1 MPKQAKGKRFIPRK
15 RPRRHHRVTPSSK
28 IINLALQGGGAHGA
42 YTWGVLDRLLE
53 EEKLHI
59 EGISGTSAGA
69 MNAAVLA
76 MGMAR
81 DGRRGAKHEL
91 EDFWRDIADAGHWGP
106 FQRLPLERFWLG
118 WNTELSPGWLIFDSL
133 SRFLSPYQL
142 NPFNFNPLR
151 RVIAAHVDFDELAKH
166 EPIKLF
172 ICATHVRSG
181 KIRIFEAKDL
191 SVDAL
196 LASACLPT
204 LFQTVYVEDEPY
216 WDGGYMGNPAIYPLI
231 YGTQSSDVII
241 VQINPIHRPE
251 VPTTAA
257 EIQDRLNEISFNS
270 SLMREMRAIEFVSRL
285 VDDEHLSHER
295 YKRMNVHMIEAEREM
310 CDLGLASKLEAD
322 WDFLVFLKDIGRTA
336 AEKWLR
342 LNWDSIG
349 NRSTVDI
356 RKEFL

>member
-1 MPKQAKGKRFIPRK
+1 LPKQAKGKRFIPRT
-15 RPRRHHRVTPSSK
+15 RRKLHHRVSPSTK

-81 DGRRGAKHEL
+81 GGREGAKREL
-91 EDFWRDIADAGHWGP
+91 EGFWHDIADAGHWGP
-106 FQRLPLERFWLG
+106 FQRSPIERFWFG
-118 WNTELSPGWLIFDSL
+118 WNAENSPGWLFFDAL

-142 NPFNFNPLR
+142 NPLNFNPLR
-151 RVIAAHVDFDELAKH
+151 QVLSARVDFDELAKH

-204 LFQTVYVEDEPY
+204 MFQTVYVEDEPY

-231 YGTQSSDVII
+231 YGAQSPDVII
-241 VQINPIHRPE
+241 VQINPIHRPD
-251 VPTTAA
+251 VPTSAA
-257 EIQDRLNEISFNS
+257 EIADRLNEISFNS

-285 VDDEHLSHER
+285 VEAEHLSKER
-295 YKRMNVHMIEAEREM
+295 YKQMFVHMIEAEREM
-310 CDLGLASKLEAD
+310 HDLGLASKLEAD
-322 WDFLVFLKDIGRTA
+322 WDFLNYLKEIGRA
-336 AEKWLR
+336 ATEKWLR

-349 NRSTVDI
+349 KRSTVDI